1 MPSVIAEDIVVF
13 LKNVPPFQFL
23 EEADLRAVAEN
34 LTIEFYPKD
43 AVILKQDTPASDSL
57 RIIKKGGV
65 IVSVRT
71 ENGEEVIIDHRGEGD
86 TFGLISLMG
95 QDRQK
100 TTVVALEDTICF
112 LLGREKIL
120 ELIDSN
126 PAFTEYFLQSHFT
139 KYVDKVYR
147 EMHSKSLFYGSSDHL
162 LFTTPV
168 GDIATTGVVTVEQD
182 TTIRNAALEMS
193 KNRISC
199 LIVMDR
205 NGLPA
210 GIITDRDLREKVVAR
225 GRSVNDPVKDI
236 MTLPLIRVDVKDYC
250 FEAVLKMIKHNIHH
264 ILVIK
269 EGRLKGVLSN
279 HDLMLL
285 QGSSPLSFAKDLESQ
300 ESIDGLVPVSA
311 KINRVVGLLLKEGA
325 RASNITKIIAELNDR
340 LVRKVLE
347 FAERKFGKPPVPYCW
362 LSFGSEGRKEQTFKT
377 DQDNAILYAD
387 PAGAVQE
394 EAAQKYF
401 SAFALYVRDGL
412 VKCGFPLCPAD
423 YMASNPKWCQPLSVW
438 KRHFAGWIN
447 NPTPEAVLRSLI
459 FFDFRPLHGDDSL
472 GTELREYLMKHVKGQ
487 NIFLAQMAA
496 ATVKNRPPLGF
507 FKTFIVEKGGG
518 HKDELNLK
526 FRGIGPLVDLV
537 RLFSLEAGVSETS
550 TLERIEAMKG
560 KHPTIDSVA
569 DELAQAFEFITLLR
583 IHHQVEQIELGEA
596 PDNFINP
603 STMSNLE
610 KKILKESFQII
621 SKVQDG
627 VIDLY
632 GPGMVGG

>member
-1 MPSVIAEDIVVF
+1 
-13 LKNVPPFQFL
+13 
-23 EEADLRAVAEN
+23 
-34 LTIEFYPKD
+34 
-43 AVILKQDTPASDSL
+43 
-57 RIIKKGGV
+57 
-65 IVSVRT
+65 
-71 ENGEEVIIDHRGEGD
+71 
-86 TFGLISLMG
+86 MG

-120 ELIDSN
+120 ELIESN

-168 GDIATTGVVTVEQD
+168 GDIATTGVVTVEED
-182 TTIRNAALEMS
+182 TTIRGAALEMS

-205 NGLPA
+205 NGLPT

-377 DQDNAILYAD
+377 DQDNAIVYAD
-387 PAGAVQE
+387 PAGAAQE
-394 EAAQKYF
+394 EAAQRYF
-401 SAFALYVRDGL
+401 ADFALYVRDGL

-423 YMASNPKWCQPLSVW
+423 FMASNPKWCQPLSVW
-438 KRHFAGWIN
+438 KKHFTGWIHH
-447 NPTPEAVLRSLI
+447 PTPEAILRSLI
-459 FFDFRPLHGDDSL
+459 FFDFRPLYGEESL
-472 GTELREYLMKHVKGQ
+472 GIELREFLMKNLKGQ
-487 NIFLAQMAA
+487 NLFLAHMAS
-496 ATVKNRPPLGF
+496 ATMKNRPPLGF
-507 FKTFIVEKGGG
+507 FRTFIVEKGGE

-526 FRGIGPLVDLV
+526 VRGIGPLVDIV
-537 RLFSLEAGVSETS
+537 RLLSLESGVSETS

-560 KHPTIDSVA
+560 KHPTIDAMGS
-569 DELAQAFEFITLLR
+569 ELVQAFEFITLLR
-583 IHHQVEQIELGEA
+583 IHHQVEQIERGEA

-603 STMSNLE
+603 RTLSNLE
-610 KKILKESFQII
+610 KRILKESFQVI
-621 SKVQDG
+621 STVQDDI
-627 VIDLY
+627 VNQY